1 MKELLTTL
9 GFSVIQYAARF
20 YNTDGS
26 IQIRR
31 HQILVVS
38 LGAQRYLINVGV
50 RNESP
55 RKALRLCSG
64 QIQSDGIC
72 EYRFEKDVFFGW
84 MLLQKEHG
92 KDWAVIYGF
101 TEEPQLD
108 LDYILPSFYC
118 EKHPESTFNKY
129 MKLSIFSGDSNYTI
143 VDGIFQEYRNAKV
156 QFRKHLTNR
165 PEICKILKQYFNLEN
180 LPYIPLR

>member
-1 MKELLTTL
+1 MLPSRPCFL
-9 GFSVIQYAARF
+9 QYAARF

-31 HQILVVS
+31 HQILVVF
-38 LGAQRYLINVGV
+38 LGAQRYLIDVGV

-64 QIQSDGIC
+64 QIQSDGIY
-72 EYRFEKDVFFGW
+72 EYRFEKDDFFGW

-156 QFRKHLTNR
+156 QFRKHLTYVND
-165 PEICKILKQYFNLEN
+165 KQPAGN
-180 LPYIPLR
+180 PAG

>member
-1 MKELLTTL
+1 M
-9 GFSVIQYAARF
+9 QYAARF
-20 YNTDGS
+20 YNTDSS

-31 HQILVVS
+31 HQILVVF
-38 LGAQRYLINVGV
+38 LGAQRYLIDVGV

-72 EYRFEKDVFFGW
+72 EYRFEKDDFFGW

-108 LDYILPSFYC
+108 
-118 EKHPESTFNKY
+118 
-129 MKLSIFSGDSNYTI
+129 GDSNYTI

-156 QFRKHLTNR
+156 QFRKHLIYVND
-165 PEICKILKQYFNLEN
+165 KQPAGN
-180 LPYIPLR
+180 PAG